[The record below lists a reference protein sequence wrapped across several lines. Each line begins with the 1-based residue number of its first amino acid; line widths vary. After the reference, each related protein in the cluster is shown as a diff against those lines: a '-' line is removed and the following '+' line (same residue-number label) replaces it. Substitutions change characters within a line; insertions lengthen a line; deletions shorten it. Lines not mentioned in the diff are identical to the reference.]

1 MIDSGTLVF
10 VAVLALWLSSIALL
24 YRRFE
29 KRGAEARY
37 ALLAAAA
44 LVVGLTFAVLG
55 GLHAISVAPIPALID
70 EPYDLRRVW
79 LLTIGLILVHTGVVN
94 VLLYRRI
101 RRADRGAL
109 VMAATVTTLLLVFLL
124 VLHPARDQ
132 TVFLLMSGGYLALL
146 LWRLRPATVGK
157 ATSGASARS

>member
-1 MIDSGTLVF
+1 MIDSGALVL

-24 YRRFE
+24 YRRFA
-29 KRGAEARY
+29 KRGAEAAY

-55 GLHAISVAPIPALID
+55 GLHAISVAPVLND

-94 VLLYRRI
+94 SILYRRI
-101 RRADRGAL
+101 RQAERGAL
-109 VMAATVTTLLLVFLL
+109 VMAATVTTLLLAFLL

-132 TVFLLMSGGYLALL
+132 TVFLLMSGGYLGLL
-146 LWRLRPATVGK
+146 LWRLRPAAAGG

>member
-1 MIDSGTLVF
+1 MIDSGTVIL
-10 VAVLALWLSSIALL
+10 VAVLALWLLSIALL

-29 KRGAEARY
+29 GRGAEAPY

-55 GLHAISVAPIPALID
+55 GLHSVSVAPIPALND
-70 EPYDLRRVW
+70 EPYDTRRVW

-94 VLLYRRI
+94 ALLYRRI
-101 RRADRGAL
+101 RRAERGAL
-109 VMAATVTTLLLVFLL
+109 VTAATVTTLLLVFLL

-146 LWRLRPATVGK
+146 LWRLRPAAAGG
-157 ATSGASARS
+157 ATPGASLRS